1 MQSLVHSSLI
11 HINDIHKCPD
21 IFDFHLFADESSL
34 LYADKILT
42 SLEAVNNELKNVAN
56 WLNANKLTRS
66 TKKSKKSEKSNLVIF
81 RPYQRNSNETIHL
94 KMFDN
99 STDSPNFL
107 VGKDY
112 H

>member
-1 MQSLVHSSLI
+1 MSLKSFLHSSLI
-11 HINDIHKCPD
+11 HINDIDKCSD

-42 SLEAVNNELKNVAN
+42 SLETVNNELKNVAN
-56 WLNANKLTRS
+56 WLNVNKLIRS
-66 TKKSKKSEKSNLVIF
+66 TKKSNLVIF

-99 STDSPNFL
+99 STDSLNFL

-112 H
+112 N

>member
-1 MQSLVHSSLI
+1 MHSSLVHI
-11 HINDIHKCPD
+11 KDIHKCSD

-34 LYADKILT
+34 LHADKSLT

-66 TKKSKKSEKSNLVIF
+66 TKKSNLVTF
-81 RPYQRNSNETIHL
+81 RPYRRNSNETIHL
-94 KMFDN
+94 KMFD
-99 STDSPNFL
+99 TDSLNFL